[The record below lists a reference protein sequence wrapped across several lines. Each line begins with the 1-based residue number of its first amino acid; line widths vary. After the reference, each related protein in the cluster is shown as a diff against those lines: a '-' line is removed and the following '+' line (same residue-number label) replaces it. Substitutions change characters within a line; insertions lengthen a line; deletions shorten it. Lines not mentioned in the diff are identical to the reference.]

1 MPNKYPSS
9 ASTMTPTHVT
19 APKFTGTQV
28 DTTQFTLS
36 NTTVDGI
43 THSIDTNDPTK
54 LLTAFGGKYLH
65 EELTKLIDDLT
76 NKINNLKMTP
86 VLSDPLLPVN
96 FIGNNW
102 QIDGWYLDNGKA
114 IYLNKN
120 SIGNNNKIKIK
131 TDVFTEN
138 GDYFLYFNIDTISG
152 GRLILK
158 NEKGETLKTYS
169 TAERHEITFS
179 VDEPSLA
186 YIELIAQNVPANGTI
201 VLDYCSLHHVK
212 TAFEIYVEYLLERLS
227 SGDFGFVSDAE
238 LEQAILETIQ
248 KSQSYTNTVV
258 NNITDNI
265 NSHIQDT
272 NNPHGTTYLQ
282 VGAAARNHTHSEY
295 ALKTDVI
302 NQIEDAIEA
311 SETGILSTLNNHIR
325 NKNNPHNTTYAQV
338 GAAPTK
344 HTHELSD
351 IGPNG
356 AADATHTHTP
366 VSIGAADR
374 THTHTPSSIGAAD
387 REHTHTLD
395 ELGAAAKEHTHSQY
409 IDRDEVTS
417 VIEDILDDVQS
428 DINTNLNKHIQD
440 TNNPHKTTYA
450 QVGAAASN
458 HTHIPEDIGA
468 ASIHHTHDSS
478 DIDGL
483 DNYLVNIDNITTN
496 VDTISDTLNSH
507 ISNFNNPHNTD
518 KEDVGL
524 GDVIN
529 GGMATTQEAID
540 GQLEDKY
547 MNPSNTKD
555 VLDYYGNTINPI
567 LAQTLTPKII
577 TNIDAGDEVVNITV
591 QPNHIYQICIDFYN
605 TSADCTLSFGSNY
618 THTSCGNVIGNGV
631 NTTYGFND
639 KLVIAREH
647 SSSSKCKL
655 EINTTLGTVVGNQL
669 YLENSSLRSVNIYGL
684 ATSDSGTLSDVSN
697 IALTI
702 NGNANIKIY
711 ELVATNEDPA
721 MVIDAQPKGN
731 IISRYGKTVI
741 PGYTI
746 LDGSELIIAKH
757 QDLFDYA
764 QEANLFVE
772 LDIYDEEVLA
782 QGYTEHFGYNEGDT
796 TFRIP
801 KDGISDNGLY
811 RYMKIDDVYVPNT
824 KQVLYRYIWN

>member
-138 GDYFLYFNIDTISG
+138 GDYFLYFNINSISG

-272 NNPHGTTYLQ
+272 NNPHSTTYLQ
-282 VGAAARNHTHSEY
+282 VGAAAKNHTHSEY

-302 NQIEDAIEA
+302 NQIEDAIES
-311 SETGILSTLNNHIR
+311 SETGILSTLNSHIQ

-356 AADATHTHTP
+356 AADANHTHTP

-395 ELGAAAKEHTHSQY
+395 ELGAAAKEHTHNQY
-409 IDRDEVTS
+409 INRDEATS

-483 DNYLVNIDNITTN
+483 DTYLVNIDNITN
-496 VDTISDTLNSH
+496 NIDNISDNLNSH

-524 GDVIN
+524 GDVVN

-540 GQLEDKY
+540 GQLENKY

-555 VLDYYGNTINPI
+555 VLDYYGNALNPI

-577 TNIDAGDEVVNITV
+577 TNIDAGDEVVNIAV
-591 QPNHIYQICIDFYN
+591 QPDHIYQIYIDFYN
-605 TSADCTLSFGSNY
+605 TSDDCTLSFGNTY
-618 THTSCGNVIGNGV
+618 THACYRDTIGDGIHTSDA
-631 NTTYGFND
+631 FND
-639 KLVIAREH
+639 KLAIAQQY
-647 SSSSKCKL
+647 SGSSKCKL
-655 EINTTLGTVVGNQL
+655 EINTTLGTVIGNQF
-669 YLENSSLRSVNIYGL
+669 YLENSTLRSVNIYGL

-764 QEANLFVE
+764 QKANLFVE

-801 KDGISDNGLY
+801 KDGISENGLY